1 MQFSDLQYLFN
12 SIVTE
17 LICDD
22 TRQFEIGDLVR
33 IKKQNDGDNVY
44 IGSLFGFINSTGK
57 FATHSYAE
65 TWATI
70 QDSPYFAAVS
80 AIKDRRITL
89 SVVSGFFL
97 RTLDRKIDIAI
108 TDSAIN
114 TKVLG
119 YKDYATARE
128 HIETEYTINLGSKPY
143 VVVAKHLNSTDKS
156 LSFVNGS
163 RILSAVEKAK
173 RDCGISD
180 EAIAADKIF
189 AITKGEAP
197 FRRDNYS
204 IELWQCELN
213 ICDATSAH
221 QADIAVKAFLNNNL
235 EKYLSLWRKYT
246 TVEYDFARSSAD
258 KAGVLE
264 YSLVDN
270 AIDGCNLTVRITNPE
285 YIDNFQTHLNDLGP
299 DRVVTISRES
309 CGRGKRFPITAK
321 LLDINKDKNEARLR
335 FRSKDK
341 DYSEAYDVAKNGE
354 IKPSIRAAEAQYE
367 RREKAFQRIFEGK
380 SAKPQLA
387 MLISGQDISSKQEK
401 RKFTPLSESVLNNC
415 FKGRMPT
422 EAQKKAISI
431 ALNTPD
437 FAIIQGPPGT
447 GKTTVINAI
456 MTALSEKEKDPEL
469 FFGKNLLTAYQKDAA
484 THLAEKL
491 EIYGLPVITF
501 KGHNNFGFNEDGEDA
516 LDVDRPVT
524 DWIHKKREE
533 LEASEERAKAFAD
546 IDELV
551 AKLQLLTISF
561 DQQTASREMCRSL
574 LTAYMSIISVFCCDR
589 AIWRGDSFMEKAGKL
604 LSTIDREISGDEL
617 TISGL
622 KYDRIIANN
631 IPTSLISMEDDGM
644 SLIDKAIRHF
654 SRNSQ
659 PNEIRELAGALK
671 HLSEAKTIDFRK
683 VRILKHALLAK
694 LRNHSGL
701 LPNDKLNCDV
711 ISLIQSTIRAI
722 ESAERSDEDRI
733 MADYLRAFADDDTIK
748 ESIIDFLTVISAT
761 HQKAISQDVTA
772 RKDPD
777 FMDFENVLIDEA
789 ARSCPPDLLIPL
801 SCARNRMILVGDHK
815 QLPQFVSD
823 KVYDAIDDVAE
834 SDKQAIIKDK
844 PMFLHLIEQVKKLE
858 ANDGIPRFIRLDAQ
872 YRMPETLGELVSEQF
887 YDGELTSPLGN
898 DPKYFGTKLKYIKK
912 YHLVWLDV
920 PGRIGAREV
929 KNHNGSYYRIAE
941 AERVVNMLSKIIEE
955 SDEKDVNEYTYGIMT
970 FYNGQKEALTKLISE
985 DRVLGPMLG
994 KGAGRIEI
1002 GSVDAFQGME
1012 FDVVILSMVRSNTG
1026 YTQAKKRF
1034 GFTTDEHRLCVALS
1048 RAKRCMIVAGD
1059 SQMMRGKY
1067 ATDAIPAL
1075 KQFYD
1080 MCVSEVV
1087 SDAGV
1092 FKDKNF
1098 SYPAEE

>member
-1 MQFSDLQYLFN
+1 
-12 SIVTE
+12 
-17 LICDD
+17 
-22 TRQFEIGDLVR
+22 
-33 IKKQNDGDNVY
+33 
-44 IGSLFGFINSTGK
+44 
-57 FATHSYAE
+57 
-65 TWATI
+65 
-70 QDSPYFAAVS
+70 
-80 AIKDRRITL
+80 
-89 SVVSGFFL
+89 
-97 RTLDRKIDIAI
+97 
-108 TDSAIN
+108 
-114 TKVLG
+114 
-119 YKDYATARE
+119 
-128 HIETEYTINLGSKPY
+128 
-143 VVVAKHLNSTDKS
+143 
-156 LSFVNGS
+156 
-163 RILSAVEKAK
+163 
-173 RDCGISD
+173 
-180 EAIAADKIF
+180 
-189 AITKGEAP
+189 
-197 FRRDNYS
+197 
-204 IELWQCELN
+204 
-213 ICDATSAH
+213 
-221 QADIAVKAFLNNNL
+221 
-235 EKYLSLWRKYT
+235 
-246 TVEYDFARSSAD
+246 
-258 KAGVLE
+258 
-264 YSLVDN
+264 
-270 AIDGCNLTVRITNPE
+270 
-285 YIDNFQTHLNDLGP
+285 
-299 DRVVTISRES
+299 
-309 CGRGKRFPITAK
+309 
-321 LLDINKDKNEARLR
+321 
-335 FRSKDK
+335 
-341 DYSEAYDVAKNGE
+341 
-354 IKPSIRAAEAQYE
+354 
-367 RREKAFQRIFEGK
+367 
-380 SAKPQLA
+380 
-387 MLISGQDISSKQEK
+387 
-401 RKFTPLSESVLNNC
+401 
-415 FKGRMPT
+415 
-422 EAQKKAISI
+422 
-431 ALNTPD
+431 
-437 FAIIQGPPGT
+437 
-447 GKTTVINAI
+447 
-456 MTALSEKEKDPEL
+456 
-469 FFGKNLLTAYQKDAA
+469 
-484 THLAEKL
+484 
-491 EIYGLPVITF
+491 
-501 KGHNNFGFNEDGEDA
+501 
-516 LDVDRPVT
+516 
-524 DWIHKKREE
+524 
-533 LEASEERAKAFAD
+533 
-546 IDELV
+546 
-551 AKLQLLTISF
+551 
-561 DQQTASREMCRSL
+561 
-574 LTAYMSIISVFCCDR
+574 
-589 AIWRGDSFMEKAGKL
+589 MEKAGKL

-844 PMFLHLIEQVKKLE
+844 PMFLHLMEQVKKLE

-1012 FDVVILSMVRSNTG
+1012 FDVVILSMVRSNTD
-1026 YTQAKKRF
+1026 YTHAKKRF